1 MTQIKEI
8 SGIAITDEYGMTFQ
22 SAVAVIFN
30 ASETTQRT
38 LTGNEDTGEY
48 DLLED
53 VKAIAYEVNYYYD
66 STMKEKGFRGRP
78 LAVDNGIGGFTR
90 VLEVNLNISSVECC
104 LGKSSITADESYTNL
119 LLVSAPKHSFAIVDL
134 PLPLRPTMRPTFQS
148 IFSISILPVNVCLK
162 LSTLTS

>member
-22 SAVAVIFN
+22 NAVAVIFN

-90 VLEVNLNISSVECC
+90 VLEVNLNISSVDNI
-104 LGKSSITADESYTNL
+104 LSSPLAHDEKILQAAQADLETRS
-119 LLVSAPKHSFAIVDL
+119 V
-134 PLPLRPTMRPTFQS
+134 
-148 IFSISILPVNVCLK
+148 
-162 LSTLTS
+162 

>member
-8 SGIAITDEYGMTFQ
+8 IGIAITDEYGMTFQ
-22 SAVAVIFN
+22 NAVAVI
-30 ASETTQRT
+30 
-38 LTGNEDTGEY
+38 GNEDTGEY

-90 VLEVNLNISSVECC
+90 VLEVNLNISSVDNI
-104 LGKSSITADESYTNL
+104 LSSPLAHDEKILQAAQADLEARS
-119 LLVSAPKHSFAIVDL
+119 V
-134 PLPLRPTMRPTFQS
+134 
-148 IFSISILPVNVCLK
+148 
-162 LSTLTS
+162 